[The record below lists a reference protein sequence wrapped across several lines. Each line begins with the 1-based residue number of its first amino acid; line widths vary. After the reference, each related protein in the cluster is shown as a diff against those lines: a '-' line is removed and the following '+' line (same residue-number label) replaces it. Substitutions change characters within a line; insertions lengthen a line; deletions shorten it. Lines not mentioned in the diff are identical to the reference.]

1 MAWEHQKSG
10 TTIFFDIVRH
20 ILILSG
26 TCYILFLIWKH
37 SWVFG
42 LLAVVPVYLIMLNL
56 FVFLTKRPMFNPFYV
71 LMGFCLK
78 KLGGERWWMTHGI
91 GSVGSVAKSM
101 AKAYSRAKVAYP
113 TASQD
118 EILFVTLRSRYTVV
132 GINNLTAAE
141 LAGMVKNSEGRLA
154 ALSLQVMML
163 ENPAAKDALLFYP
176 QIYAMMVDVIEEVT
190 AKFAV
195 DT

>member
-1 MAWEHQKSG
+1 
-10 TTIFFDIVRH
+10 
-20 ILILSG
+20 
-26 TCYILFLIWKH
+26 
-37 SWVFG
+37 
-42 LLAVVPVYLIMLNL
+42 
-56 FVFLTKRPMFNPFYV
+56 MFNPFFV
-71 LMGFCLK
+71 LIGVCLK
-78 KLGGERWWMTHGI
+78 KLGLERWWMTHGI
-91 GSVGSVAKSM
+91 GSAGSVAKSM

-132 GINNLTAAE
+132 GINNLTADDMV
-141 LAGMVKNSEGRLA
+141 GMVENSGGRLA